1 MGGKLLHLPGEVLQT
16 GSKGENLKVTV
27 TTNCKKPAEAMV
39 PSLREGLNNC
49 KSQVQ
54 AGRRSV

>member
-1 MGGKLLHLPGEVLQT
+1 MHLPGEVLQT